1 MKEISDDIY
10 VSSPLPIF
18 PPVEISPVEILRNN
32 RGERENFFIV
42 QRLKKKSKRG
52 ERRRKERERREV
64 EEFGGRESLKRRM
77 GYLREFNEIVGKN

>member
-10 VSSPLPIF
+10 VSPPPHFSTGRNF
-18 PPVEISPVEILRNN
+18 PGGNFEKQPR
-32 RGERENFFIV
+32 RERENFFIV

-52 ERRRKERERREV
+52 ERRGKERERR

>member
-10 VSSPLPIF
+10 VSPPPHFSTGRNF
-18 PPVEISPVEILRNN
+18 PGGNFEKQPR
-32 RGERENFFIV
+32 RERENFFYRSEV
-42 QRLKKKSKRG
+42 EKEVEERG
-52 ERRRKERERREV
+52 KEGEG

>member
-10 VSSPLPIF
+10 VSPLPIF

-32 RGERENFFIV
+32 RGERERIFFIV

>member
-10 VSSPLPIF
+10 VSPPPHFSTGRNF
-18 PPVEISPVEILRNN
+18 PGGNFEKQPR
-32 RGERENFFIV
+32 RERENFFYRSEV
-42 QRLKKKSKRG
+42 EKEG
-52 ERRRKERERREV
+52 ERRGKERERREV

>member
-10 VSSPLPIF
+10 VSPLPIF

-32 RGERENFFIV
+32 RGERERIFFIV

-52 ERRRKERERREV
+52 ERREV